1 MGQTWTYLKCFQ
13 QERPEGMRKGGEKIK
28 VVAIGYPDVG
38 KTCQYMRLCR
48 DDFGNYPSHND
59 YEQNDDVIV
68 GGKTLNLR
76 FWNSDAQEGFDNIR
90 PLSYPDHP
98 QRALRL
104 PIGIN
109 LSKRKMLIF
118 YLFLLATLHE
128 CNFLAILGCP

>member
-1 MGQTWTYLKCFQ
+1 MFSQEQMGKRSY
-13 QERPEGMRKGGEKIK
+13 
-28 VVAIGYPDVG
+28 D
-38 KTCQYMRLCR
+38 
-48 DDFGNYPSHND
+48 
-59 YEQNDDVIV
+59 
-68 GGKTLNLR
+68 
-76 FWNSDAQEGFDNIR
+76 IR
-90 PLSYPDHP
+90 PRIIKTHLQNYLVNKQNILASTTTA